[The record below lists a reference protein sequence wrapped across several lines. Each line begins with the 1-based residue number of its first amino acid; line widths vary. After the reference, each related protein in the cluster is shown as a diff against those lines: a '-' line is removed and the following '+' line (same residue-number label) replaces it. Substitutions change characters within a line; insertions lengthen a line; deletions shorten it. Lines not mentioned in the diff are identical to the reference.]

1 MGEILEKKSLLKSD
15 RLEVISA
22 KAKLDNG
29 NLVNFT
35 YGKFPMTVSIVP
47 VDESNNVFLCKEW
60 RVAWED
66 YVTQIPAGICETKDE
81 ENNPSLRAHKELEE
95 EIGMK
100 AKKLEKLATFI
111 VSANSKGL
119 HHLFLA
125 TGLTK
130 TERKLEDDEVI
141 ELIKMPINKAYE
153 MLLKNNLI
161 PGYTLLGLKL
171 AKEKLKI

>member
-1 MGEILEKKSLLKSD
+1 MGKILEKKALLKFN

-29 NLVNFT
+29 NLIHFT
-35 YGKFPMTVSIVP
+35 YSKFPVTVSIVP
-47 VDESNNVFLCKEW
+47 VDESNNVYLCKEW
-60 RVAWED
+60 RVAWEN
-66 YVTQIPAGICETKDE
+66 YIVQIPAGICETKE
-81 ENNPSLRAHKELEE
+81 EERGPSVRAHKELEE

-100 AKKLEKLATFI
+100 AKKLEKLATFV
-111 VSANSKGL
+111 VSANSNGL

-125 TGLTK
+125 TELTETK
-130 TERKLEDDEVI
+130 RHLEDDEII
-141 ELIKMPINKAYE
+141 ELIKMPINKAYQ
-153 MLLKNNLI
+153 MLLKSELT